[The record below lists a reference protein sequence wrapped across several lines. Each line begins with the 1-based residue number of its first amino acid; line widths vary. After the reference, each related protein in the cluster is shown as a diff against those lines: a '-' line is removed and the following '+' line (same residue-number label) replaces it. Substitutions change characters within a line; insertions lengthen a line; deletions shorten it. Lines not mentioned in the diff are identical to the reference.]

1 MFKDVTMLRPF
12 KFTERQVRYTMTDK
26 QKRFCD
32 EYIIDLNA
40 TRAYK
45 AAYPNIKNDN
55 VARANSSRLLTNA
68 NIKAYIE
75 AELEKL
81 HDERTADAKEVIEY
95 LTSVMRREETES
107 VVVTISQEKSKY
119 VPDNNGTMR
128 KHTEKTEIPQIVEI
142 PAKLSDA
149 NKAAEMLG
157 KYYALFTDRTQVEG
171 DSVVQII
178 NDIPRGNDDDEIE

>member
-55 VARANSSRLLTNA
+55 VAKSAGNRLLTNVD
-68 NIKAYIE
+68 IKAYIE
-75 AELEKL
+75 AELKK
-81 HDERTADAKEVIEY
+81 RK
-95 LTSVMRREETES
+95 SRR
-107 VVVTISQEKSKY
+107 
-119 VPDNNGTMR
+119 
-128 KHTEKTEIPQIVEI
+128 
-142 PAKLSDA
+142 
-149 NKAAEMLG
+149 
-157 KYYALFTDRTQVEG
+157 
-171 DSVVQII
+171 
-178 NDIPRGNDDDEIE
+178 

>member
-55 VARANSSRLLTNA
+55 VAKSAGNRLLTNVD
-68 NIKAYIE
+68 IKAYIE

-95 LTSVMRREETES
+95 LTSVMRREKTES

-128 KHTEKTEIPQIVEI
+128 KHTEKAEIPQIVEI

-171 DSVVQII
+171 DSVIQII

>member
-1 MFKDVTMLRPF
+1 
-12 KFTERQVRYTMTDK
+12 MTDK

-40 TRAYK
+40 ARAYK

-107 VVVTISQEKSKY
+107 VVVTILQEKTKY

-171 DSVVQII
+171 DSVIQII
-178 NDIPRGNDDDEIE
+178 DNIPRGDSNDKD